1 MPSANQRRA
10 RALKIERLRTGAAP
24 RLLELCSGCGG
35 LSLGLKSAG
44 FELAAHVEA
53 DAIAARSYALNLAAD
68 DTVHDSWSLARD
80 MVESSADDLI
90 RDLQLGTDAAAAF
103 DVLAAGLPCQA
114 FARIGRSKLREI
126 AGGEEDAFQKDPR
139 AALYRRFLDYVTDT
153 QPLAIIIEN
162 VPDILNF
169 GATTFRKRFAR
180 RWKK

>member
-1 MPSANQRRA
+1 
-10 RALKIERLRTGAAP
+10 
-24 RLLELCSGCGG
+24 
-35 LSLGLKSAG
+35 
-44 FELAAHVEA
+44 
-53 DAIAARSYALNLAAD
+53 
-68 DTVHDSWSLARD
+68 

-162 VPDILNF
+162 VLFCLCPGRMTRRLR
-169 GATTFRKRFAR
+169 GFRLTRP
-180 RWKK
+180 WSI